1 MVLSACLGLIVL
13 AGLFFCLWKYG
24 YKRLIGRFHSNRL
37 IRRRFTIDISS
48 GSQKARPR
56 DQVQLFSATP
66 AKFNDD
72 ENLIEDDNEEEP
84 ATLLSPAH
92 GCNKIACSFANN
104 KRFENFLQDV
114 DVECCEPLLANCA
127 AESMDS
133 LEPHLSATPAIC
145 PTRSSS
151 REELAVFT
159 LVHDSPADL
168 KAALDQAGSNLP
180 SHPQQSNKEL
190 KNSESAKIPEPPVLV
205 EITKPDEERGIIPV
219 THTTPR
225 GTKYLKFVY
234 ENSVESISTSSKS
247 TSERDFSESIRVSPS
262 ETDKPATKP
271 KSDLRCPEAD
281 TGRERK
287 SNDCD
292 DLSNPTAIKNSKKY
306 IQLTEDWNPM
316 KFASNG
322 LSDVDSRC
330 SDESSSSGSYIEL
343 TEDWRPKDPSKLF
356 ASNGLSDV
364 ESNTADESSCSGDS
378 SKVPS
383 NNVESSIGSSD
394 WNISAFERK
403 EEKQKIKQNQEP
415 TSPLTYEDLSE
426 EHKEI
431 AAKFAREVGYSKMP
445 TSRAG
450 MRKVYL
456 HMEKRLGIVPSDTS
470 DVSSLE
476 VSTEMP

>member
-1 MVLSACLGLIVL
+1 MIS
-13 AGLFFCLWKYG
+13 
-24 YKRLIGRFHSNRL
+24 RFHSNRL

-48 GSQKARPR
+48 GSRKARPLDKVR
-56 DQVQLFSATP
+56 LFSATL
-66 AKFNDD
+66 AKYDD
-72 ENLIEDDNEEEP
+72 EENLIEDDNEEEP

-92 GCNKIACSFANN
+92 GCKNIACSSANT

-114 DVECCEPLLANCA
+114 DVECCEPLLAKCA

-133 LEPHLSATPAIC
+133 VEPHLSASPAIC
-145 PTRSSS
+145 PTRSSP

-159 LVHDSPADL
+159 LVHDSQADL

-180 SHPQQSNKEL
+180 SQPQQSNEDL
-190 KNSESAKIPEPPVLV
+190 KNSESAKLPELPVSV

-219 THTTPR
+219 IYTTPR
-225 GTKYLKFVY
+225 GSKHLKFIL

-247 TSERDFSESIRVSPS
+247 TSERDFPESIRVSPTES
-262 ETDKPATKP
+262 DKPATKP
-271 KSDLRCPEAD
+271 KSDLRRPEAD

-292 DLSNPTAIKNSKKY
+292 DLSNQTAMKNSKKY
-306 IQLTEDWNPM
+306 IQLTEDWNPK

-322 LSDVDSRC
+322 LSDAESTC

-343 TEDWRPKDPSKLF
+343 TEDWRPKYPSKF

-364 ESNTADESSCSGDS
+364 ESITADESSCSRDS

-403 EEKQKIKQNQEP
+403 DEKQKKEQNQEP
-415 TSPLTYEDLSE
+415 TSPLTYENLSE

-450 MRKVYL
+450 MKKVYR

-470 DVSSLE
+470 DASSLE
-476 VSTEMP
+476 VSNEMP